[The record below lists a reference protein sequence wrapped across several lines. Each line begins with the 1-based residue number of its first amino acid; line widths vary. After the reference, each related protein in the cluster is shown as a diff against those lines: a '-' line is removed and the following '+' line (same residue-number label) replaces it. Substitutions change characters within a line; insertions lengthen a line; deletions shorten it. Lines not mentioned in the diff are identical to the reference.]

1 MFLDENN
8 KKIIPSSS
16 ELNSE
21 FTHRSLAYWIMDD
34 GQKVKRGGVTLCTD
48 SFQLDEVESLR
59 SLLAQNF
66 DMVTTIHKKKNKV
79 GEIYNRI
86 YINKESLDKNK
97 EYLLPHLHESML
109 YKIHAENL
117 NSTTLVDQDQVQPTS
132 FKQNTKDFF
141 CEDGD
146 NLLGNIFEEN

>member
-21 FTHRSLAYWIMDD
+21 ITHRSLAYWIMDD

-66 DMVTTIHKKKNKV
+66 DMFTTIHKKKNKV

-86 YINKESLDKNK
+86 YINKESLDLIKPN
-97 EYLLPHLHESML
+97 LIPHMHESMF
-109 YKIHAENL
+109 YKVNVLTE
-117 NSTTLVDQDQVQPTS
+117 
-132 FKQNTKDFF
+132 FKQDTTDFVSDSETIPCRLTASGYF
-141 CEDGD
+141 
-146 NLLGNIFEEN
+146 